1 MRHDVSLTHEERRNR
16 VALLVC
22 LLACGAFPLAM
33 LAVRVTVS
41 DQLSY
46 SFLVWN
52 LFLAG
57 LPVLFAL
64 GVETALRQGRLAI
77 AGVLGAGWLLLFP
90 NSPYLV
96 TDLIHLQERPPAPL
110 WFDALILV
118 SAAVAGL
125 LAGFVSLHLVQGA
138 VSGRWGTAVG
148 WVGAVAILGLSGFG
162 MYLGRFARFNSW
174 DLLTQPGALM
184 RNVRAAADPT
194 YDRRALTVT
203 ALFSSFLLVTYATV
217 ELLGRIGPGAATGP
231 PAAATDPRPR

>member
-1 MRHDVSLTHEERRNR
+1 MGHHVSSTHEELRNR

-22 LLACGAFPLAM
+22 LLACGSFPLAM

-57 LPVLFAL
+57 LPVVFAL
-64 GVETALRQGRLAI
+64 GLEAAMRRDHLVV

-138 VSGRWGTAVG
+138 VTSRWGPVIG

-174 DLLTQPGALM
+174 DLLTRPGTLL
-184 RNVRAAADPT
+184 RDVRTAVDPT
-194 YDRRALTVT
+194 YDRRALAVT

-217 ELLGRIGPGAATGP
+217 ELLGRIGPGTASATTGP
-231 PAAATDPRPR
+231 AEPG

>member
-1 MRHDVSLTHEERRNR
+1 M
-16 VALLVC
+16 
-22 LLACGAFPLAM
+22 M

-46 SFLVWN
+46 AFLVWN

-64 GVETALRQGRLAI
+64 GSETALRHGRRVG
-77 AGVLGAGWLLLFP
+77 AGVLGVGWLLLFP

-96 TDLIHLQERPPAPL
+96 TDLIHLRERPPAPL

-125 LAGFVSLHLVQGA
+125 LAGFVSLHLMQGA
-138 VSGRWGTAVG
+138 VARLW
-148 WVGAVAILGLSGFG
+148 GAVAGWLTAVAVLGLSGFG
-162 MYLGRFARFNSW
+162 VYLGRFVRYNSW
-174 DLLTQPGALM
+174 DVLTRPRTLLYPAS
-184 RNVRAAADPT
+184 
-194 YDRRALTVT
+194 DRRAIAVT

-217 ELLGRIGPGAATGP
+217 ELLGRIGPGPARGAAPTAGLP
-231 PAAATDPRPR
+231 EPR